1 MLLRFEVSSARLG
14 SIALLSLIACSAFA
28 AGRPK
33 VVVVKSA
40 DLGPYAALAAGF
52 AAEARA
58 TLEEVTLEEGTE
70 AAAKVFKRLG
80 ENPPALVLAI
90 GPAAAVGARRQFAD
104 VPIVFVM
111 VPYFQKY
118 ELEGSNITGIALTS
132 DLSLELAAVKAML
145 PQVKRVGVL
154 ADPRHSLKFI
164 DEAAGYASNK
174 GLSLVRIDLDSVANL
189 EKALAAAR
197 SKIDALVMISDRT
210 VGNAAVVQR
219 LIAWTNEEK
228 LPLVGLAPG
237 QVKQGALLSLSPAA
251 TGLGLQAGRLAN
263 RILHEKVDP
272 GALAVANPEGVDLTL
287 NLVTARRL
295 GDAKAFAFDVITF
308 AAQKGLAVRV
318 VE

>member
-1 MLLRFEVSSARLG
+1 VLRRSEVTASRRLLALG
-14 SIALLSLIACSAFA
+14 LVLLASTAVA
-28 AGRPK
+28 AGRPR

-40 DLGPYAALAAGF
+40 DLGPYAAVSAGF

-58 TLEEVTLEEGTE
+58 TLEEVTLEEGTD
-70 AAAKVFKRLG
+70 AAAKLFKKLS
-80 ENPPALVLAI
+80 ENPPAMVLAI
-90 GPAAAVGARRQFAD
+90 GPAAAVGARRQFSNI
-104 VPIVFVM
+104 PIVFVM

-132 DLSLELAAVKAML
+132 DLSLELGAIKAML
-145 PQVKRVGVL
+145 PSVKRVGVV
-154 ADPRHSLKFI
+154 ADPRYSQKFI

-174 GLSLVRIDLDSVANL
+174 GLSLVPIEIDAAAKLDKVL
-189 EKALAAAR
+189 KAAR
-197 SKIDALVMISDRT
+197 SKIDAVVMISDRT

-219 LIAWTNEEK
+219 LIAWSNEEK

-251 TGLGLQAGRLAN
+251 TGLGQQAGRLAN
-263 RILHEKVDP
+263 RILHEKIDP

-295 GDAKAFAFDVITF
+295 GDPKTLALDLITF

>member
-1 MLLRFEVSSARLG
+1 MLLRSEVSAASLACLLLATT
-14 SIALLSLIACSAFA
+14 ALA
-28 AGRPK
+28 AARPK

-40 DLGPYAALAAGF
+40 DLGPYAAVAAGF

-58 TLEEVTLEEGTE
+58 TLEEVTLEEGPD
-70 AAAKVFKRLG
+70 AAAKVFKKLA
-80 ENPPALVLAI
+80 ENPPAMVLAI
-90 GPAAAVGARRQFAD
+90 GPAAAVGARRQFTT

-132 DLSLELAAVKAML
+132 DLSLELGAIKAML
-145 PQVKRVGVL
+145 PLVKRVGVVG
-154 ADPRHSLKFI
+154 DPRYSQKFM
-164 DEAAGYASNK
+164 DEAAQFASNK
-174 GLSLVRIDLDSVANL
+174 GLALVPLEIDAPAKLDKVL
-189 EKALAAAR
+189 KAAR
-197 SKIDALVMISDRT
+197 SKIDAVVMISDRT

-219 LIAWTNEEK
+219 LIAWSNEEK

-251 TGLGLQAGRLAN
+251 TGLGQQAGRLAN
-263 RILHEKVDP
+263 RILHEKIDP

-295 GDAKAFAFDVITF
+295 GDPKVLALDLITF